1 MTLFHKCGNPNCP
14 VCEQYENF
22 AEPNLEQKQK
32 RGLFLFTVL
41 TVVAL
46 FFLLF
51 IFSPC
56 KASGESLP
64 EKASYQIRC
73 QVSPTTFAQGSGTA
87 ISKHLFVSC
96 GHILDDISSPQAAK
110 AEIEIGSWQPAR
122 LVKYTNWKFSGDID
136 LSLWLLPENEFPA
149 FSTPGIVDVTKIDT
163 SENTF
168 TFCGYGN
175 GKHWSVQDVK
185 QIRPAYGNYK
195 EELLTTFNYHHGD
208 SGGGVFYR
216 NNLVAV
222 CKAAILVNNQSVGG
236 ANCTNDQLISFL
248 YPEGREKVQCYTY
261 GGQRF
266 CTPSPRIQIG
276 PTQNVYPTSIQPI
289 PVQTQPKLQPK
300 LVPIPQKQPQLPQ
313 TFAEPVEKD
322 CENFKIQI
330 NALNVKIAELTKD
343 LDKNKKLTI
352 YFTLEGDENCL
363 QTDVQAARIREKGL
377 NIVTV
382 VMKRQDV
389 TVNSVPR
396 LFLMPERR
404 TVYGKNECLTYLQ
417 SM

>member
-1 MTLFHKCGNPNCP
+1 MTIFHKCGNSNCP
-14 VCEQYENF
+14 ICEQYENF
-22 AEPNLEQKQK
+22 AEPNIERKQK

-41 TVVAL
+41 TVAAL
-46 FFLLF
+46 FALLF

-56 KASGESLP
+56 KANAGDSLP

-73 QVSPTTFAQGSGTA
+73 QLNSTTFAQGSGTA
-87 ISKHLFVSC
+87 ISNHLFVSC
-96 GHILDDISSPQAAK
+96 GHILDEIASPQGVK
-110 AEIEIGSWQPAR
+110 AEIEIGTWRQVQ

-136 LSLWLLPENEFPA
+136 LSLWLLPEYEFPA
-149 FSTPGIVDVTKIDT
+149 FSKPGIVDVTKIDT

-236 ANCTNDQLISFL
+236 ANCTNDQLINFL

-266 CTPSPRIQIG
+266 CIPSPRIQIG
-276 PTQNVYPTSIQPI
+276 ANQTNVYPSGIQPI
-289 PVQTQPKLQPK
+289 PIQTQPKLQPK

-313 TFAEPVEKD
+313 TFAEND
-322 CENFKIQI
+322 CQEYKTQI
-330 NALNVKIAELTKD
+330 TQLNVKIAELTKD

-352 YFTLEGDENCL
+352 RL
-363 QTDVQAARIREKGL
+363 K
-377 NIVTV
+377 
-382 VMKRQDV
+382 VMKIA
-389 TVNSVPR
+389 
-396 LFLMPERR
+396 
-404 TVYGKNECLTYLQ
+404 
-417 SM
+417 